1 MDSLSQDNNLQA
13 IKDFQKSSSASS
25 GEFYAAHH
33 SANGLHQL
41 YTVSS
46 VAAAAATACSATKNF
61 KFHHYQRG
69 KSLVWPNFG
78 QYLRNFMFAL
88 LRALIYILLLL
99 SLSDCWFQVG
109 SAALILTSSREQTPT
124 QLENHS
130 SHSPS
135 AASASLTPQLL
146 HLPIQALIFEV
157 DAAIAAAA
165 AGTTPSENR
174 QRRGPR
180 KQHNSSNSTLT
191 SREEQTNDGK
201 QAAATAT
208 DTTSTL
214 HGQAGGSK
222 HHRHNSNNNNNH
234 QQQQQQ
240 QQQQHSI
247 STMFGAGAAGEKAG
261 ITASTMASLSGGP
274 YHHGYQSH
282 GNSISMQSITSTL
295 SAALSTNDTEWSAS
309 MPSLSSAA
317 SASSSSPYASFTS
330 TSLPSSVSLSSAP
343 YSSSTSP
350 LASATTTLSD
360 NGSISSPAT
369 PVEFTMPAVHTVLV
383 SIVLLFV
390 ILGTIV
396 GNVLVCIAVCM
407 VRKLRRPCNYLLVSL
422 ALSDL
427 CVAVLVMPMALLYEV
442 LEKWNFGPV
451 LCDIWVS
458 FDVLCCAASILNL
471 CAISVDRYLAI
482 TKPLEYGVKRT
493 PRRMMLCVALV
504 WLAAACISLPPLL
517 ILGNEHVDEHGNP
530 MCSVCQNFGYQIYA
544 TLGSFYI
551 PLAVMLFVYY
561 QIFRAARRIVL
572 EEKRAQTHL
581 QHALN
586 GTGSPPPGHT
596 DLDAH
601 PQQHRHSSFGN
612 TSLNYSTCGGA
623 LSTSHHSSGGTAGG
637 HGGGSGSSGLLG
649 SPHQKKLRFQLA
661 KEKKASTTLGI
672 IMSAFTVCWLPFFIL
687 ALIRPFVE
695 SETTHVPQ
703 SLSSLFLWLGY
714 ANSLL
719 NPIIYA
725 TLNRDFRKPFQEIL
739 YFRCSSLNTM
749 MRENYYQDQYGEPPS
764 QRVMLG
770 DERHGAR
777 ESFL

>member
-1 MDSLSQDNNLQA
+1 MCEL
-13 IKDFQKSSSASS
+13 SSSASATS
-25 GEFYAAHH
+25 YRSSSTTKNAQS
-33 SANGLHQL
+33 SA
-41 YTVSS
+41 SS
-46 VAAAAATACSATKNF
+46 SSCSSSSSSPSLVNDNF
-61 KFHHYQRG
+61 KFQRYHRR
-69 KSLVWPNFG
+69 KSCPWKRISQKLKH
-78 QYLRNFMFAL
+78 FMLSL
-88 LRALIYILLLL
+88 LRTLFYLLFLL

-109 SAALILTSSREQTPT
+109 SASLILAEAETNGQSNFGNRTSTVLQ
-124 QLENHS
+124 
-130 SHSPS
+130 
-135 AASASLTPQLL
+135 
-146 HLPIQALIFEV
+146 LPIQALIFEV
-157 DAAIAAAA
+157 AAAA
-165 AGTTPSENR
+165 PESNGHNRDSE
-174 QRRGPR
+174 GLG
-180 KQHNSSNSTLT
+180 HNSSSLHATGAAAST
-191 SREEQTNDGK
+191 QTNDGMSVS
-201 QAAATAT
+201 ASSSS
-208 DTTSTL
+208 TSQHSTNN
-214 HGQAGGSK
+214 K
-222 HHRHNSNNNNNH
+222 NHHRN
-234 QQQQQQ
+234 
-240 QQQQHSI
+240 QHSI
-247 STMFGAGAAGEKAG
+247 SNMF
-261 ITASTMASLSGGP
+261 TTSDNSPVSTYST
-274 YHHGYQSH
+274 
-282 GNSISMQSITSTL
+282 ITSTL
-295 SAALSTNDTEWSAS
+295 STLAVAATTTNDTQWPPLLSSPTQSSAS
-309 MPSLSSAA
+309 LSFSSSAA
-317 SASSSSPYASFTS
+317 AIAVEFDSDS
-330 TSLPSSVSLSSAP
+330 TSLPSSSSLP
-343 YSSSTSP
+343 
-350 LASATTTLSD
+350 TTLV
-360 NGSISSPAT
+360 GFTTPA
-369 PVEFTMPAVHTVLV
+369 FHTVLV
-383 SIVLLFV
+383 SIILLFV

-427 CVAVLVMPMALLYEV
+427 CVAVLVMPMALLYEI
-442 LEKWNFGPV
+442 LEKWSFGPV

-458 FDVLCCAASILNL
+458 FDVLCCTASILNL

-517 ILGNEHVDEHGNP
+517 ILGNEHEDEHGNP
-530 MCSVCQNFGYQIYA
+530 MCSVCQNFAYQIYA

-586 GTGSPPPGHT
+586 GTGSPPGHT
-596 DLDAH
+596 DLEAH
-601 PQQHRHSSFGN
+601 GHHQQQHRHSSYGN
-612 TSLNYSTCGGA
+612 TSLNYSTCGG
-623 LSTSHHSSGGTAGG
+623 LSTSGHHSGHGG
-637 HGGGSGSSGLLG
+637 HGGGGGSGSSGLLG

-672 IMSAFTVCWLPFFIL
+672 IMSAFTICWLPFFIL